1 MSTDCESG
9 LWCGVSVWEVLIMS
23 KLWGGRFQE
32 EADARFARYNES
44 FSFDQRLFSVDV
56 RGSLA
61 YAEAIAGAGI
71 LEQQELRQIQEGLRT
86 LLERGASDSA
96 WLAAGVAAGA
106 EDVHSFVESELF
118 KQIGS
123 VAHKLHTGRSR
134 NDQVATDVRLFVRE
148 AIDAID
154 AQLVSLQR
162 ALLDVAEANVD
173 TPMPGYTHLQKAQPV
188 LFGHFLMA
196 YVEMFAR
203 DLERFQDARRRT
215 NRLPLGSGALAGN
228 NHAID
233 REALAK
239 ALGFEEI
246 TYNSMDAVSDRDFVI
261 ETLAAASLVMIHLS
275 RLSEDLILYTS
286 NEFGFVEM
294 SDKVSTGSSLMPQ
307 KKNPDALELIRGKT
321 GRVVGHQMALLT
333 VTKGLPLCYNK
344 DLQEDKEPLFDTV
357 DTVIESLAV
366 MEIVIRGLKVR
377 REKMLAAASRGY
389 LNATEVAD
397 YLVRKGMPFRK
408 AHEVV
413 GQIVVLGL
421 QQGKEIG
428 EMSLEVFRSY
438 SALFEEDIFVAV
450 SLDAT
455 LAGKD
460 VPGGTAPHRVRESI
474 QRARVRLS

>member
-1 MSTDCESG
+1 
-9 LWCGVSVWEVLIMS
+9 MS

-56 RGSLA
+56 RGSVA
-61 YAEAIAGAGI
+61 YAEAIAEAGI
-71 LEQQELRQIQEGLRT
+71 LEASELEQLKQGLQT
-86 LLERGASDSA
+86 MLERGASDPA
-96 WLAAGVAAGA
+96 WLAAGVDAGV
-106 EDVHSFVESELF
+106 EDIHSFVESELF
-118 KQIGS
+118 KLVGD

-134 NDQVATDVRLFVRE
+134 NDQVATDVRLFLR
-148 AIDAID
+148 DAID
-154 AQLVSLQR
+154 DTLAQLASLQH
-162 ALLDVAEANVD
+162 ALLDVAETHLDV
-173 TPMPGYTHLQKAQPV
+173 PMPGYTHLQKAQPV

-196 YVEMFAR
+196 YVEMLAR
-203 DLERFQDARRRT
+203 DSERFTDARRRT
-215 NRLPLGSGALAGN
+215 NRLPLGSGALSGN

-233 REALAK
+233 REKMARS
-239 ALGFEEI
+239 LGFEEI

-261 ETLAAASLVMIHLS
+261 EYISAASLVMIHLS

-344 DLQEDKEPLFDTV
+344 DLQEDKEPLFDTI

-366 MEIVIRGLKVR
+366 MEIVIRGLKLR
-377 REKMLAAASRGY
+377 TEKMRASANRGY

-413 GQIVVLGL
+413 GQIVVRGLQDGKELVELPMEVFQSYSPLFGDDIFTALGL
-421 QQGKEIG
+421 E
-428 EMSLEVFRSY
+428 
-438 SALFEEDIFVAV
+438 
-450 SLDAT
+450 AT
-455 LAGKD
+455 LGGKD
-460 VPGGTAPHRVRESI
+460 VPGGTAPRRVKESI
-474 QRARVRLS
+474 LRARTRLQDREAK